1 MTTPDLIY
9 IIGAGVAFLMGIIGL
24 TAENNSLPKE
34 QQCYGGV
41 IFGAL
46 LCAIV
51 SWAVPIWWVGFEVYK
66 RLGEKK

>member
-9 IIGAGVAFLMGIIGL
+9 IIGAGVAFIMGIIGL
-24 TAENNSLPKE
+24 TAENNSLLKE
-34 QQCYGGV
+34 HQCYGGV

-51 SWAVPIWWVGFEVYK
+51 SWAVPIWWIGMKIYERVEHK
-66 RLGEKK
+66 